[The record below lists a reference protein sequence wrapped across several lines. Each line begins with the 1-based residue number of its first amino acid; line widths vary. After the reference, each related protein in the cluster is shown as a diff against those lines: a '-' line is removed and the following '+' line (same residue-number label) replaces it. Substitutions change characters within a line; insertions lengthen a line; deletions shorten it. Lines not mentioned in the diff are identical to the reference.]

1 MGIEVEGN
9 EREGNLFTENQSE
22 RIEWKG
28 KTEDKKELQ
37 DWSNRGANTKRRTLV
52 GLEWADLMIILP
64 LPLPSTQQ

>member
-64 LPLPSTQQ
+64 LPSTQQ